1 MESWDWHYIKK
12 DSTAKII
19 LNFFKKVLDF
29 YIIRVYSRIS
39 MIEYNLQN
47 GGGQVIIRCSMD
59 QKSKM
64 EKR

>member
-1 MESWDWHYIKK
+1 M